1 MFNNPAEIKQYAL
14 AGHATLTLSSQRTGN
29 RYTYKI
35 SRAKDDDGQPKDLW
49 FVGLLAGPDNETS
62 YQYMGV
68 LNGSFK
74 LTSKSRKVKSHSM
87 RKSRSNETGSAD
99 AIAASY
105 VGEWICYRIRAARLA
120 YRGKLSRI
128 AVANKVARRFELDK
142 VSFGYRDSGHM
153 LYQASRAS
161 QEVLR

>member
-1 MFNNPAEIKQYAL
+1 MFHNPAEVKQYAL

-35 SRAKDDDGQPKDLW
+35 SRAKDDNGQPKDLW

-74 LTSKSRKVKSHSM
+74 LTSKSRYKPDSIPVRAFQFFWRHVAEDRMPPEMEIRHEGSCGRCG
-87 RKSRSNETGSAD
+87 RKLTVPES
-99 AIAASY
+99 I
-105 VGEWICYRIRAARLA
+105 
-120 YRGKLSRI
+120 
-128 AVANKVARRFELDK
+128 
-142 VSFGYRDSGHM
+142 DSGLGPECRQM
-153 LYQASRAS
+153 MGR
-161 QEVLR
+161 